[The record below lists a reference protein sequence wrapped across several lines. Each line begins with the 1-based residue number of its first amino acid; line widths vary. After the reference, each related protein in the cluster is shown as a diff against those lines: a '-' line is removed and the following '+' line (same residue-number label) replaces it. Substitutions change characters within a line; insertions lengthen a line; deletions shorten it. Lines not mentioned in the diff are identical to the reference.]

1 VLEIWS
7 AHGGGSPWLLG
18 AFSGVDIMFAPIATR
33 FQTYRVAIEESAKAY
48 MDRLLGHPL
57 VTEWLRL
64 GGEESDVIPTLEVG
78 A

>member
-1 VLEIWS
+1 MAI
-7 AHGGGSPWLLG
+7 G
-18 AFSGVDIMFAPIATR
+18 R
-33 FQTYRVAIEESAKAY
+33 FQWSGHHVCTDRDTLPDLWVSIEESAKAY